1 MALSLDAAQSAPLP
15 HVLPHAGGLS
25 APAPS
30 VRGVSNAGLS
40 NRDQEILEFERLTWR
55 YPAAKETA
63 VMERF
68 DMTITR
74 YLQRRDWLIDQP
86 AALAYDAQ
94 LVNRLRRLRD
104 TRREARTGRRVAG

>member
-1 MALSLDAAQSAPLP
+1 MLPADLSDLD
-15 HVLPHAGGLS
+15 
-25 APAPS
+25 
-30 VRGVSNAGLS
+30 R
-40 NRDQEILEFERLTWR
+40 EILEFERLTWR

-94 LVNRLRRLRD
+94 LVNRLRRIRED
-104 TRREARTGRRVAG
+104 RRRMRAGRSPRVK